1 MQRAILIISADEV
14 NYVEKSTRN
23 QSSSAVR
30 HDQRAGQITSPTVQD
45 ILRTDVN
52 RPAPSIVKKIC
63 RKHKQK
69 LQLLNGKI
77 GMNYAY
83 LLYYELADW

>member
-1 MQRAILIISADEV
+1 MRRAILIISADEV

-45 ILRTDVN
+45 
-52 RPAPSIVKKIC
+52 SIVKKIC
-63 RKHKQK
+63 RKHKRQTK
-69 LQLLNGKI
+69 APAVEWENRNELCLLVVI
-77 GMNYAY
+77 
-83 LLYYELADW
+83 